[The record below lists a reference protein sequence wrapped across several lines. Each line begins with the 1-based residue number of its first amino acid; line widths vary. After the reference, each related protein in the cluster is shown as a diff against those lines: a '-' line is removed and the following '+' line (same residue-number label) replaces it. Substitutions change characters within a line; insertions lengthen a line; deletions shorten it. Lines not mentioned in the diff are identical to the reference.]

1 MQVKFSFETS
11 FFHCAAKINCC
22 IYNLMPAKPVVLD
35 CKQIKRSQYTVVFLL
50 NIILRYVKNAYYSHN
65 SLAKASIFSAF
76 SSFNAERIRT
86 VF

>member
-1 MQVKFSFETS
+1 MISIYYPMPDKNKTNLGLAPVFLLIQR
-11 FFHCAAKINCC
+11 CARCLPYSINA
-22 IYNLMPAKPVVLD
+22 LARLV
-35 CKQIKRSQYTVVFLL
+35 LL